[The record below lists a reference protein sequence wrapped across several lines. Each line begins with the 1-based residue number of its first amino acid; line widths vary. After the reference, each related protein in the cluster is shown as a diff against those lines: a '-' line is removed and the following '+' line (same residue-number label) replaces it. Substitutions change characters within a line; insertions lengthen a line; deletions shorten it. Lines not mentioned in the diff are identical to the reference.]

1 MNHGNRARLRTL
13 RRLAITNSRPQTVVL
28 LHGLWFSGYILFV
41 LARRLRRQGFTVHA
55 FSYPSVRA
63 DLGTN
68 AERLADFLDTLDAD
82 TVHLV
87 GHSLGGILIRA
98 LFHHHPRQKPGRIV
112 TLGTPHGGSRVAR
125 HLSRHAFWCWAM
137 GKGVAQ
143 LLDAD
148 TVHLVG
154 HSFGGILI
162 RALFHYSP
170 PRQAGRIVTLGTPH
184 GGSRVARH
192 LSRHA
197 LWRRLMGSGVAQLLA
212 GTPQEWSSPP
222 RDIGVICGTRS
233 FGLGRLL
240 YSGLPRPNDG
250 LLTVKESAFPAAREH
265 LALPVSH
272 TGMLFSRE
280 VADQVESFL
289 VSGGFLR

>member
-1 MNHGNRARLRTL
+1 MPHA
-13 RRLAITNSRPQTVVL
+13 RRLALTNARPQTVVL

-63 DLGTN
+63 DLSTN
-68 AERLADFLDTLDAD
+68 AERLAGFLDTLDAD

-98 LFHHHPRQKPGRIV
+98 LLHRHPRQKPGRIV
-112 TLGTPHGGSRVAR
+112 TLGTPHGGSRVAQ
-125 HLSRHAFWCWAM
+125 HLSRHVFWRLAM
-137 GKGVAQ
+137 GKSVE
-143 LLDAD
+143 
-148 TVHLVG
+148 
-154 HSFGGILI
+154 
-162 RALFHYSP
+162 
-170 PRQAGRIVTLGTPH
+170 
-184 GGSRVARH
+184 
-192 LSRHA
+192 
-197 LWRRLMGSGVAQLLA
+197 QLLA
-212 GTPQEWSSPP
+212 GAPQHWSPP
-222 RDIGVICGTRS
+222 LREIGVICGTRS

-240 YSGLPRPNDG
+240 YRSLPRPNDG